1 MPRLIILLLILAALA
16 VLAVQNFSTA
26 IALVVLSGQTPEIP
40 LGLLLVGA
48 VGIGAL
54 VTLILYGLVGAQ
66 RPPESKYRPMG
77 SRVPYPDSPGSTT
90 LPRSSPTYEPR
101 SSYSSAFVAEP
112 KTSDSAPDTLPN
124 RPPSRPPDEMSTRQ
138 MSTRET
144 SAMPPQ
150 GLFSRP
156 QAADYPDG
164 PRANPASRLYEPATR
179 RSGDDWGDA
188 RTAEQRN
195 SLDGEDDR
203 DYSRDY
209 ARSESQPLGQNSGQ
223 KRGLFDF
230 IRAGSAQASPDRL
243 ADEIAAGWDERVADD
258 RSGYGADG
266 YGTDGYGTDGYAL
279 GDDDLDRGW
288 ESDGGA
294 LQGNRPIPPGS
305 GAKRVYSD
313 NGGLYGSDPRNGPN
327 LPYPEDDPGTVY
339 EADYRV
345 IVPPSRPLDDEDDY

>member
-16 VLAVQNFSTA
+16 VLAVQNFSSA
-26 IALVVLSGQTPEIP
+26 IALVILGGQTPEIP

-54 VTLILYGLVGAQ
+54 ITLILYGLVGAQ

-90 LPRSSPTYEPR
+90 LPRSSPAYEPSR

-112 KTSDSAPDTLPN
+112 KLSDSAEDAPPN
-124 RPPSRPPDEMSTRQ
+124 RPPSRPPETSTR
-138 MSTRET
+138 
-144 SAMPPQ
+144 PPQ

-156 QAADYPDG
+156 VAEPVSAMPG
-164 PRANPASRLYEPATR
+164 ANPASRLYEPATR
-179 RSGDDWGDA
+179 SGGDDWGDA

-195 SLDGEDDR
+195 RWDGEDDTSYNR
-203 DYSRDY
+203 FASR
-209 ARSESQPLGQNSGQ
+209 SGSQPVGQ

-230 IRAGSAQASPDRL
+230 MRAGSAQASPDRL
-243 ADEIAAGWDERVADD
+243 ADDIATGWNEAVADN
-258 RSGYGADG
+258 RPGYNSAGYGSEDYRSDG
-266 YGTDGYGTDGYAL
+266 YRSDSYRSDGYAL

-288 ESDGGA
+288 DSDGGA
-294 LQGNRPIPPGS
+294 FQGNRPMPPGS

-313 NGGLYGSDPRNGPN
+313 QGGLYGSDPRNGPN
-327 LPYPEDDPGTVY
+327 VPYPEDDPGTVY